1 MEKKEVSESANMLLE
16 DKIASLEENVSVLNA
31 EITVWRSF
39 SIEQLLVMKKTTE
52 ETSSVDSSLS
62 ESNKLRDDITHL
74 RQESQTKNCI
84 IQILLEN

>member
-31 EITVWRSF
+31 EITVLRSF

-74 RQESQTKNCI
+74 R
-84 IQILLEN
+84 

>member
-74 RQESQTKNCI
+74 R
-84 IQILLEN
+84 

>member
-1 MEKKEVSESANMLLE
+1 MLLE

-74 RQESQTKNCI
+74 R
-84 IQILLEN
+84 

>member
-1 MEKKEVSESANMLLE
+1 MEKKEVSENANMLLE
-16 DKIASLEENVSVLNA
+16 DKIASLEENVSVFNA
-31 EITVWRSF
+31 EITVLRSF

-74 RQESQTKNCI
+74 R
-84 IQILLEN
+84 

>member
-1 MEKKEVSESANMLLE
+1 MEKKEVSENANMLLE

-31 EITVWRSF
+31 EITLLRSF

-74 RQESQTKNCI
+74 R
-84 IQILLEN
+84 

>member
-1 MEKKEVSESANMLLE
+1 MEKKEVSENANMLLE

-74 RQESQTKNCI
+74 R
-84 IQILLEN
+84 

>member
-1 MEKKEVSESANMLLE
+1 MLKSWKKKEVSESANMLLE

-74 RQESQTKNCI
+74 R
-84 IQILLEN
+84 

>member
-1 MEKKEVSESANMLLE
+1 MEKKEVSESASMLLE

-74 RQESQTKNCI
+74 R
-84 IQILLEN
+84 

>member
-1 MEKKEVSESANMLLE
+1 MEKKEVSENANMLLE

-31 EITVWRSF
+31 EITVLRSF
-39 SIEQLLVMKKTTE
+39 SIEQLLVMKKKTE

-74 RQESQTKNCI
+74 R
-84 IQILLEN
+84 

>member
-1 MEKKEVSESANMLLE
+1 MEKKEVSENANMLLE

-31 EITVWRSF
+31 EITVLRSF

-62 ESNKLRDDITHL
+62 QSNKLRDDITHL
-74 RQESQTKNCI
+74 R
-84 IQILLEN
+84 

>member
-16 DKIASLEENVSVLNA
+16 DKIASLEENVSVLNV
-31 EITVWRSF
+31 EITVLRSF

-74 RQESQTKNCI
+74 R
-84 IQILLEN
+84 

>member
-1 MEKKEVSESANMLLE
+1 MEKKEVSENANMLLE

-31 EITVWRSF
+31 EITVLRSF

-74 RQESQTKNCI
+74 R
-84 IQILLEN
+84 

>member
-16 DKIASLEENVSVLNA
+16 DKIASLEENVSVFNA
-31 EITVWRSF
+31 EITVLRSF

-74 RQESQTKNCI
+74 R
-84 IQILLEN
+84 